1 MAVYTQVS
9 DADIEDFLKYYNIG
23 TLQKLTGIPQGV
35 ENTNYFLDTTTGRY
49 ILTLFEKRVN
59 PLDLPYFLG
68 FSEHLSVQNIPC
80 PHPIRDKQ
88 GEIIRKLLGKSATII
103 SFLKG
108 SWKADPS
115 VTECAK
121 AGAFFANLH
130 RRQAGFALNR
140 PNSLSLAG
148 WKELYVKI
156 KSELHIIDTHL
167 SDYIAEELNYLEKNF
182 PHHLPI
188 GHIHADLFP
197 DNVFFDDNNIS
208 GVIDFYFSC
217 TDILAYDLAI
227 CVNAWCFDRDFQFN
241 SAKAEALLK
250 EYQEI
255 RPLSV
260 EEKASLQCLARGAS
274 LRFLLTRSHDWIF
287 HDKNAL
293 VSPKNPLEYF
303 EILQYHRDNDIA
315 QYL

>member
-9 DADIEDFLKYYNIG
+9 DAHAEDFLTYYNIG
-23 TLQKLTGIPQGV
+23 ILQKLTGIAQGV

-49 ILTLFEKRVN
+49 VLTLFEKRVN

-68 FSEHLSVQNIPC
+68 FCEYLSLQNIPC
-80 PHPIRDKQ
+80 PQPIKDKQ
-88 GEIIRKLLGKSATII
+88 GEIIRQLLGKSATIV

-108 SWKADPS
+108 SWKADPAMS
-115 VTECAK
+115 DCAK

-130 RRQAGFALNR
+130 VKQAGFTLNR
-140 PNSLSLAG
+140 SNNLSLTG
-148 WKELYVKI
+148 WKSLYDKI
-156 KSELHIIDTHL
+156 KSELHIIKPDL
-167 SDYIAEELNYLEKNF
+167 SDHIAQELEVLQENF
-182 PHHLPI
+182 PYHLPV

-197 DNVFFDDNNIS
+197 DNVFFEGDDIS

-227 CVNAWCFDRDFQFN
+227 CINAWCFDRDFRFN
-241 SAKAEALLK
+241 TTKAQALLT
-250 EYQEI
+250 EYQKI
-255 RPLSV
+255 RPLSL
-260 EEKASLQCLARGAS
+260 EERASLQILSRGAA

-293 VSPKNPLEYF
+293 VHPKNPLEYL
-303 EILQYHRDNDIA
+303 EILKYHRDNEIMKCV
-315 QYL
+315 